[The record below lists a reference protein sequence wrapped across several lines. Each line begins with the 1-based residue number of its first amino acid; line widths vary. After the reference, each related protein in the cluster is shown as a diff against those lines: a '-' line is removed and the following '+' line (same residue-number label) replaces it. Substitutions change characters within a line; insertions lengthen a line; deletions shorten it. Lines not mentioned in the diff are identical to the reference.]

1 MRLNICDVIHPLY
14 YSGFALTDNRNFIEF
29 YLKKFPKL
37 NQEFRPFIFDEK
49 TLSFELGGEVKVEE
63 QKKSVFFGDF
73 ILDNKIFY
81 QYFIA
86 KYKEV
91 QFFWLHK
98 WLGKNKSG
106 LIGVVKEGK
115 LIGLLKTRKRRSKN
129 GFKQEEGRKEVVSE
143 RKISS
148 KEARKRD
155 S

>member
-1 MRLNICDVIHPLY
+1 MRLNICDIVHPLY
-14 YSGFALTDNRNFIEF
+14 YSDFALTDNKNFIEF

-49 TLSFELGGEVKVEE
+49 TLSFELGGEVKAEE
-63 QKKSVFFGDF
+63 QKKSIFFGDF

-81 QYFIA
+81 KYFIV

-98 WLGKNKSG
+98 WLGQSKSG
-106 LIGVVKEGK
+106 LIGVVKNGK

-129 GFKQEEGRKEVVSE
+129 GFKSEERRKEVVSE
-143 RKISS
+143 RKTSS
-148 KEARKRD
+148 KKG
-155 S
+155 